1 MKAEA
6 LYIKIDKTA
15 KDGVTET
22 HLFPSDTDFVCI
34 KSYTNSRKRE
44 GGAPSISASFYF
56 SRPLDKEWSREEYVE
71 FDGEKYYATSIPSSS
86 KDGTSGLYKH
96 EASFVSKR
104 EVLDNTLFF
113 DVVSQ
118 KSNDTNGGDKYRSNQ
133 TKFSF
138 GGDIDEF
145 VSRIN
150 DSMAYCG
157 LYDKNGVDGY
167 CIVVDEGYGAD
178 EIKELSFESQYLSA
192 VIQLIKTTFELDYYW
207 VGKICHVGSVQ
218 HDLSTSG
225 NYGSRYVLQYGS
237 DAALM
242 SIQRS
247 NTNNK
252 AIDVITGCGSSDNIP
267 YYYPNEDEFGTA
279 KYNIENANGSTIKNI
294 SIEKLNKWASS
305 DIYNKPFILFD
316 VAEGSADINTGI
328 VYNIEKGVVVK
339 SDIQQNPGQT
349 MGNNTIADET
359 FVPTLQH
366 PGLFGYFLTKYY
378 DPNVDFT
385 SFGYIVSNGSST
397 PANIK
402 NVKTNYV
409 FPMHISIE
417 GHAGSILDMSK
428 FEVSAFLYTLDGMRS
443 GDSILSWESSSVI
456 KTVSIHSDAVSP
468 YPLKDKVGNPI
479 KKYMF
484 PYDGDYTID
493 ITIEISI
500 NFQLSASV
508 SAQPSIWQAIN
519 SYERKFTFTGSGLNY
534 TLKSEGSGL
543 YMTCGEELKCEYE
556 NCGITFADVE
566 KVLKAKA
573 RWIYA
578 TQDNGKGKWVLE
590 KDANSNEN
598 TATKVYITGRKWITP
613 STNLMPSIYRKS
625 EGADRFYYAT
635 NTPSD
640 DQREIYTIPGTNTLY
655 HFNNLYKDKNPHQG
669 YVTFDDI
676 KPTIRGIRNDVIQK
690 DGLGQLFCEIADV
703 AFDKADSDAKDENGN
718 FLHPYF
724 YIKLHKFSG
733 EFGFDLFKHALES
746 ESGKIE
752 MIECHGC
759 PACSFPI
766 MCYWDKA
773 NNICYNPVSVDKNGN
788 LKAVREDYQDY
799 IMQESDIKSD
809 TLNQNSQTNEI
820 WSAVQKETSTLGV
833 VMPNA
838 SAGLKPQ
845 KGDKFVIT
853 GIKAPLVLITAAE
866 RRLDEALIKHMSEN
880 NEDKFN
886 YSVKFSRIFLQENTD
901 FAAMLSENTKLTI
914 KYNNELIDVF
924 VSNYQ
929 VKIDDNVLTSVEV
942 ELVTSLEVGQN
953 DIKQIVQSVEGE
965 VVRSLGNIPT
975 GGSGFN
981 AAIADKMYLSKVKKD
996 TAQEPINFEKGLTF
1010 GNGAHRVTPEGVAIF
1025 KGLISQIFKS
1035 GALGSGFKLGDYN
1048 GSGDSY
1054 LEVDRLLV
1062 RKAAEFVRLV
1072 IRELQSVGG
1081 EIVLSPA
1088 AMKISNVVYFEK
1100 GVYLPEYEALPLRYN
1115 VYRCYFSQKK
1125 GDEEIENQF
1134 VEGDLVR
1141 CQTFNVKEGVNE
1153 TVKNRYYWRK
1163 VYKVGKEFIDVLADF
1178 CDTGSDIPQA
1188 GDELGQMGNTTDTAR
1203 QSVGVLSAYGADAP
1217 SLKMY
1222 YGVNSYSL
1230 DNREVFVLSRSEMF
1244 AIADKFKFI
1253 TRKANGEIKS
1263 TQSFAELVMSVD
1275 GLRTTVNSNKSEVDG
1290 QISKISSQITQTAGK
1305 IITLTNEQTAM
1316 GNKISKIEQS
1326 TEKISLQV
1334 ETTTNLK
1341 NCIVGSALRPWD
1353 DIVKIAAGLSQAVN
1367 IINGGGVGGSNYAV
1381 FNAQGATANTWTGLY
1396 FKDVRVT
1403 PGKKYIFSVWVRVL
1417 RATDSGAYY
1426 TIKRFDNGVAGAVV
1440 ESKNY
1445 PNIVGDWALY
1455 TSQITVPS
1463 GCSRLLIET
1472 AIRKNGT
1479 INLCRLMLME
1489 GTEYGGWSLSPY
1501 DKTEAG
1507 KLETDLKSTGIDIE
1521 NGKITATA
1529 DRFEIRNN
1537 SGETT
1542 ASVNEKGE
1550 FETYSGLFSGFV
1562 RKRLTTITPNNID
1575 KYLSKKKPIQN
1586 GYVTLDFVA
1595 AGSYIELSGNFGS
1608 KLGSAYPV
1616 VTLPFYQPANT
1627 AWKAL
1632 VSDSLIGEAFT
1643 PKGAAAYLGQTFI
1656 IRNNT
1661 SRSPTT
1667 TINLVGYTS
1676 LVGGKDI
1683 SKPYW
1688 LERGWMAIL
1697 TCEFVYVPA
1706 NRTYSIVWNGYNVP
1720 FESPTAQ
1727 SDDGK
1732 PVNDGG
1738 EQEAMSDDPTTE
1750 EEQPKE

>member
-6 LYIKIDKTA
+6 LYIKIDKTT
-15 KDGVTET
+15 KNGVTET

-86 KDGTSGLYKH
+86 KDGASGLYKH

-252 AIDVITGCGSSDNIP
+252 TIDVITGCGSSDNIP

-328 VYNIEKGVVVK
+328 VYSIEKGVVVK
-339 SDIQQNPGQT
+339 SDTQQNPGQT

-443 GDSILSWESSSVI
+443 GGSILSWESSSVI

-573 RWIYA
+573 RWIYT

-590 KDANSNEN
+590 KDPNSNEN

-703 AFDKADSDAKDENGN
+703 AFDKTDSDAKDENGN

-809 TLNQNSQTNEI
+809 TLNQNSQTKEI
-820 WSAVQKETSTLGV
+820 WIAVQKETSTLGV

-901 FAAMLSENTKLTI
+901 FAAMLNENTKLTI

-1035 GALGSGFKLGDYN
+1035 GALGYGFKLGDYN

-1062 RKAAEFVRLV
+1062 RKAAEFVKLV

-1100 GVYLPEYEALPLRYN
+1100 GVYLPEYEGLPLRYN

-1153 TVKNRYYWRK
+1153 NVKNRYYWRK
-1163 VYKVGKEFIDVLADF
+1163 VYKVGKDFIDVLADF

-1188 GDELGQMGNTTDTAR
+1188 GDELVQMGNTTDTAR
-1203 QSVGVLSAYGADAP
+1203 QSVVVLSAYGADAP

-1222 YGVNSYSL
+1222 EGVDSYSL
-1230 DNREVFVLSRSEMF
+1230 ENKEVFVLSRQEMF
-1244 AIADKFKFI
+1244 AIADKFRFI
-1253 TRKANGEIKS
+1253 TRKANGEIES
-1263 TQSFAELVMSVD
+1263 TQSFAELVMSVN
-1275 GLRTTVNSNKSEVDG
+1275 GLRTTVKNNKSEVDG

-1305 IITLTNEQTAM
+1305 ITTLTNEQTAM

-1562 RKRLTTITPNNID
+1562 RKRLTTITLNNID

-1643 PKGAAAYLGQTFI
+1643 PKGAAVYLGQTFI

-1661 SRSPTT
+1661 SGSPTT

-1720 FESPTAQ
+1720 FESPTAL
-1727 SDDGK
+1727 SDEGK

-1750 EEQPKE
+1750 EEQPKD

>member
-1 MKAEA
+1 MKAET

-15 KDGVTET
+15 KGGVTET
-22 HLFPSDTDFVCI
+22 HLFPSDTDFACI

-118 KSNDTNGGDKYRSNQ
+118 KPNDTNGGDKYRSNQ

-167 CIVVDEGYGAD
+167 CIVVDEGYGTD

-192 VIQLIKTTFELDYYW
+192 VIRLIKTTFELDYYW
-207 VGKICHVGSVQ
+207 VDKICHVGSVQ

-242 SIQRS
+242 SVQRN

-328 VYNIEKGVVVK
+328 VYSIEKGVVVK

-409 FPMHISIE
+409 FPMHVSIE

-443 GDSILSWESSSVI
+443 GSSILSWESLSVI
-456 KTVSIHSDAVSP
+456 KTVSIHSDVVSP

-479 KKYMF
+479 KRYTF

-590 KDANSNEN
+590 KDPNSNEN

-703 AFDKADSDAKDENGN
+703 AFDTADSDAKDENGN

-766 MCYWDKA
+766 MCYWDKV
-773 NNICYNPVSVDKNGN
+773 NNICYNPVSVDKNGD

-809 TLNQNSQTNEI
+809 TLNQNSQTKEI
-820 WSAVQKETSTLGV
+820 WIAVQKETSTLGV

-866 RRLDEALIKHMSEN
+866 RRLDEALVKHMSEN

-886 YSVKFSRIFLQENTD
+886 YAVKFSRIFLQENTD

-929 VKIDDNVLTSVEV
+929 ARIDDNVLASIEV
-942 ELVTSLEVGQN
+942 ELATSLEIGQN
-953 DIKQIVQSVEGE
+953 DIKQIIQSVEGE

-975 GGSGFN
+975 GGGGFD

-1010 GNGAHRVTPEGVAIF
+1010 GDGAHRVTPEGVAIF

-1100 GVYLPEYEALPLRYN
+1100 FTVLPEYDGSPLRYD

-1134 VEGDLVR
+1134 VMGDLVR

-1153 TVKNRYYWRK
+1153 NVKNRYYWRK
-1163 VYKVGKEFIDVLADF
+1163 VYKVGKDFIDVLADD
-1178 CDTGSDIPQA
+1178 CDTDSDIPQA
-1188 GDELGQMGNTTDTAR
+1188 GDELVQMGNVYDTAR
-1203 QSVGVLSAYGADAP
+1203 QSVVVLSAYGADAP

-1222 YGVNSYSL
+1222 EGVDSYSL
-1230 DNREVFVLSRSEMF
+1230 ENKEVFVLSRSEMF
-1244 AIADKFKFI
+1244 AIADKFRFV
-1253 TRKANGEIKS
+1253 TRKANGEIES

-1275 GLRTTVNSNKSEVDG
+1275 GLRTTVNNNKSEVDG
-1290 QISKISSQITQTAGK
+1290 QITTINSQITQTAGK
-1305 IITLTNEQTAM
+1305 IATLTNEQTVM
-1316 GNKISKIEQS
+1316 GNKISKIEQT

-1396 FKDVRVT
+1396 FKNVRVT
-1403 PGKKYIFSVWVRVL
+1403 PGKKYIFSVWARVI
-1417 RATDSGAYY
+1417 RTTDNGAYY
-1426 TIKRFDNGVAGAVV
+1426 TIRRFDNGVEGTVIK
-1440 ESKNY
+1440 SGNY
-1445 PNIVGDWALY
+1445 PNTIGDWALY

-1479 INLCRLMLME
+1479 INLCRPMLME

-1507 KLETDLKSTGIDIE
+1507 ELESGLKRTGVDIE

-1529 DRFEIRNN
+1529 DKFEVRNN

-1542 ASVNEKGE
+1542 ASVNEKGLLE
-1550 FETYSGLFSGFV
+1550 VGAGLFGGFV
-1562 RKRLTTITPNNID
+1562 KKKKTIITPENID
-1575 KYLSKKKPIQN
+1575 QYRIPAASLS
-1586 GYVTLDFVA
+1586 VVLFDFTN
-1595 AGSYIELSGNFGS
+1595 AGSFVEFQGDFYNYFKTVQVDII
-1608 KLGSAYPV
+1608 
-1616 VTLPFYQPANT
+1616 LPFYNP
-1627 AWKAL
+1627 K
-1632 VSDSLIGEAFT
+1632 DSLYNLHGVPTDEALQ
-1643 PKGAAAYLGQTFI
+1643 YVGQTLI
-1656 IRNNT
+1656 IKNRANITFVVHGGGTINK
-1661 SRSPTT
+1661 RGTT
-1667 TINLVGYTS
+1667 TSTGVLKVNE
-1676 LVGGKDI
+1676 I
-1683 SKPYW
+1683 SSN
-1688 LERGWMAIL
+1688 ERLIA
-1697 TCEFVYVPA
+1697 TCEVTNTFGNSTSGVNP
-1706 NRTYSIVWNGYNVP
+1706 NRLTAVGWNGNIY
-1720 FESPTAQ
+1720 
-1727 SDDGK
+1727 G
-1732 PVNDGG
+1732 
-1738 EQEAMSDDPTTE
+1738 
-1750 EEQPKE
+1750 

>member
-6 LYIKIDKTA
+6 LYIKIDKTT
-15 KDGVTET
+15 KNGVTET

-118 KSNDTNGGDKYRSNQ
+118 KPNDTNGGDKYRSNQ

-294 SIEKLNKWASS
+294 SIDKLNKWASS

-328 VYNIEKGVVVK
+328 VYSIEKGVVVK
-339 SDIQQNPGQT
+339 SDTQQNPGQT

-468 YPLKDKVGNPI
+468 YLLKDKVGNPI

-590 KDANSNEN
+590 KDPNSNEN

-809 TLNQNSQTNEI
+809 TLNQNSQTKEI
-820 WSAVQKETSTLGV
+820 WIAVQKETSTLGV

-1010 GNGAHRVTPEGVAIF
+1010 GNGAYRVTPEGVAIF

-1062 RKAAEFVRLV
+1062 RKAAEFVKLV

-1134 VEGDLVR
+1134 VEDDLVR
-1141 CQTFNVKEGVNE
+1141 CQTFNVKEGVSEN
-1153 TVKNRYYWRK
+1153 VKNRYYWRK
-1163 VYKVGKEFIDVLADF
+1163 VYKVGKDFIDVLADF
-1178 CDTGSDIPQA
+1178 CDTGSDVPQA
-1188 GDELGQMGNTTDTAR
+1188 GDELVQMGNVSDTAR
-1203 QSVGVLSAYGADAP
+1203 QSVVVLSAYGADAP

-1222 YGVNSYSL
+1222 YGVDSYSL
-1230 DNREVFVLSRSEMF
+1230 GRYDSRWH
-1244 AIADKFKFI
+1244 
-1253 TRKANGEIKS
+1253 
-1263 TQSFAELVMSVD
+1263 L
-1275 GLRTTVNSNKSEVDG
+1275 
-1290 QISKISSQITQTAGK
+1290 
-1305 IITLTNEQTAM
+1305 
-1316 GNKISKIEQS
+1316 
-1326 TEKISLQV
+1326 
-1334 ETTTNLK
+1334 
-1341 NCIVGSALRPWD
+1341 
-1353 DIVKIAAGLSQAVN
+1353 
-1367 IINGGGVGGSNYAV
+1367 
-1381 FNAQGATANTWTGLY
+1381 
-1396 FKDVRVT
+1396 
-1403 PGKKYIFSVWVRVL
+1403 
-1417 RATDSGAYY
+1417 
-1426 TIKRFDNGVAGAVV
+1426 
-1440 ESKNY
+1440 
-1445 PNIVGDWALY
+1445 
-1455 TSQITVPS
+1455 
-1463 GCSRLLIET
+1463 
-1472 AIRKNGT
+1472 
-1479 INLCRLMLME
+1479 
-1489 GTEYGGWSLSPY
+1489 
-1501 DKTEAG
+1501 
-1507 KLETDLKSTGIDIE
+1507 
-1521 NGKITATA
+1521 
-1529 DRFEIRNN
+1529 
-1537 SGETT
+1537 
-1542 ASVNEKGE
+1542 
-1550 FETYSGLFSGFV
+1550 
-1562 RKRLTTITPNNID
+1562 
-1575 KYLSKKKPIQN
+1575 
-1586 GYVTLDFVA
+1586 
-1595 AGSYIELSGNFGS
+1595 
-1608 KLGSAYPV
+1608 
-1616 VTLPFYQPANT
+1616 
-1627 AWKAL
+1627 
-1632 VSDSLIGEAFT
+1632 
-1643 PKGAAAYLGQTFI
+1643 
-1656 IRNNT
+1656 
-1661 SRSPTT
+1661 
-1667 TINLVGYTS
+1667 
-1676 LVGGKDI
+1676 
-1683 SKPYW
+1683 
-1688 LERGWMAIL
+1688 
-1697 TCEFVYVPA
+1697 
-1706 NRTYSIVWNGYNVP
+1706 
-1720 FESPTAQ
+1720 
-1727 SDDGK
+1727 
-1732 PVNDGG
+1732 
-1738 EQEAMSDDPTTE
+1738 
-1750 EEQPKE
+1750 

>member
-6 LYIKIDKTA
+6 LYIKIDKTT
-15 KDGVTET
+15 KNGVTET

-86 KDGTSGLYKH
+86 KDGASGLYKH

-118 KSNDTNGGDKYRSNQ
+118 KPNDTNGGDKYRSNQ

-316 VAEGSADINTGI
+316 VADGSADINTGI
-328 VYNIEKGVVVK
+328 AYSIEKGIVVK
-339 SDIQQNPGQT
+339 SDTQQNPVQI

-443 GDSILSWESSSVI
+443 GGSILSWESSSVI

-640 DQREIYTIPGTNTLY
+640 DQREIYMIPGTNTLY

-809 TLNQNSQTNEI
+809 TLNQNSQTKEI
-820 WSAVQKETSTLGV
+820 WIAVQKETSTLGV

-914 KYNNELIDVF
+914 KYNELIDVF

-996 TAQEPINFEKGLTF
+996 TAQESINFEKGLTF
-1010 GNGAHRVTPEGVAIF
+1010 GDGAHRVTPEGVAIF

-1100 GVYLPEYEALPLRYN
+1100 GVYLPEYEALPMRYN

-1141 CQTFNVKEGVNE
+1141 CQTFNVKEGVSEN
-1153 TVKNRYYWRK
+1153 VKNRYYWRK
-1163 VYKVGKEFIDVLADF
+1163 VYKVGKDFIDVLADF
-1178 CDTGSDIPQA
+1178 CDTGSGIPQA
-1188 GDELGQMGNTTDTAR
+1188 GDELVQMGNTTDTAR
-1203 QSVGVLSAYGADAP
+1203 QSVVVLSAYGADAP

-1222 YGVNSYSL
+1222 EGVDSYSL
-1230 DNREVFVLSRSEMF
+1230 ENKEVFILSRQEMF
-1244 AIADKFKFI
+1244 AIADKFRFI
-1253 TRKANGEIKS
+1253 TRKANGEIES

-1275 GLRTTVNSNKSEVDG
+1275 GLRTTVKNNKSEVDG

-1305 IITLTNEQTAM
+1305 ITTLTNEQTAM

-1403 PGKKYIFSVWVRVL
+1403 PGKKYIFSVWVRVI

-1507 KLETDLKSTGIDIE
+1507 KLESNLKSTGIDIE

-1529 DRFEIRNN
+1529 DKFEIRNN

-1542 ASVNEKGE
+1542 ASVNEKGLLE
-1550 FETYSGLFSGFV
+1550 VGAGLFGGFV
-1562 RKRLTTITPNNID
+1562 KKKKTIITPENIDQYRIPAASLSVVLFDFTNAGSFVEFQGDFNNYFKSSQVDLVLPFNNPKDSLNSLHGVSTDEALQYVGQTLIIKNRANVAFVVHGGGIINKRGTTTSTGTLKVNEISSNERLITTCEVTTTFGNSLSGANPNRLT
-1575 KYLSKKKPIQN
+1575 
-1586 GYVTLDFVA
+1586 A
-1595 AGSYIELSGNFGS
+1595 
-1608 KLGSAYPV
+1608 
-1616 VTLPFYQPANT
+1616 
-1627 AWKAL
+1627 
-1632 VSDSLIGEAFT
+1632 
-1643 PKGAAAYLGQTFI
+1643 
-1656 IRNNT
+1656 
-1661 SRSPTT
+1661 
-1667 TINLVGYTS
+1667 VG
-1676 LVGGKDI
+1676 
-1683 SKPYW
+1683 
-1688 LERGWMAIL
+1688 
-1697 TCEFVYVPA
+1697 
-1706 NRTYSIVWNGYNVP
+1706 WNGNIY
-1720 FESPTAQ
+1720 
-1727 SDDGK
+1727 G
-1732 PVNDGG
+1732 
-1738 EQEAMSDDPTTE
+1738 
-1750 EEQPKE
+1750 

>member
-6 LYIKIDKTA
+6 LYIKIDKTT
-15 KDGVTET
+15 KNGVTET

-118 KSNDTNGGDKYRSNQ
+118 KPNDTNGGDKYRSNQ

-150 DSMAYCG
+150 NSMAYCG

-294 SIEKLNKWASS
+294 SIDKLNKWASS

-328 VYNIEKGVVVK
+328 VYSIEKGVVVK
-339 SDIQQNPGQT
+339 SDTQQNPGQT

-468 YPLKDKVGNPI
+468 YLLKDKVGNPI

-573 RWIYA
+573 RWIYV

-590 KDANSNEN
+590 KDPNSNEN

-655 HFNNLYKDKNPHQG
+655 HFNNLYKDKKPHQG

-690 DGLGQLFCEIADV
+690 DGLGQPFCEIADV

-809 TLNQNSQTNEI
+809 TLNQNSQTKEI
-820 WSAVQKETSTLGV
+820 WIAVQKETSTLGV

-866 RRLDEALIKHMSEN
+866 RRLDEALVKHMSEN

-886 YSVKFSRIFLQENTD
+886 YSVKFSRIFLQENID
-901 FAAMLSENTKLTI
+901 FAAMLSENIKLTI

-924 VSNYQ
+924 VNNYQ

-953 DIKQIVQSVEGE
+953 DIKQIVRSVEGE

-1134 VEGDLVR
+1134 VEDDLVR

-1153 TVKNRYYWRK
+1153 NVKNRYYWRK
-1163 VYKVGKEFIDVLADF
+1163 VYKVGKDFIDVLADF

-1188 GDELGQMGNTTDTAR
+1188 GDELVQMGNTTDTAR
-1203 QSVGVLSAYGADAP
+1203 QSVVVLSAYGADAP

-1222 YGVNSYSL
+1222 EGVDSYSL
-1230 DNREVFVLSRSEMF
+1230 ENKEVFVLSRKEMF
-1244 AIADKFKFI
+1244 AIANKFKFV
-1253 TRKANGEIKS
+1253 TRNANGEIKS

-1275 GLRTTVNSNKSEVDG
+1275 GLKSTVNNNKSEVDG

-1305 IITLTNEQTAM
+1305 ITTLTKEQTAM

-1403 PGKKYIFSVWVRVL
+1403 PGKKYIFSVWTKVI

-1529 DRFEIRNN
+1529 DRFEVRNN
-1537 SGETT
+1537 SGVVT
-1542 ASVNEKGE
+1542 ASVNDNGLLEVNA
-1550 FETYSGLFSGFV
+1550 GLFSGFV
-1562 RKRLTTITPNNID
+1562 RKKLTVITPENIGQ
-1575 KYLSKKKPIQN
+1575 YTIPSAQF
-1586 GYVTLDFVA
+1586 GYVVFDFAA
-1595 AGSYIELSGNFGS
+1595 AGSFVSFEGDFRAVYGSDYPTIILPYTNYSSSTRPNSVPFAQAVPYLDQKFIVINKANTSVVIVGGGTINKRGSTTIGTSSLPNEVGTNQEAIVTCTLKTTTKSSGNS
-1608 KLGSAYPV
+1608 C
-1616 VTLPFYQPANT
+1616 T
-1627 AWKAL
+1627 
-1632 VSDSLIGEAFT
+1632 
-1643 PKGAAAYLGQTFI
+1643 
-1656 IRNNT
+1656 
-1661 SRSPTT
+1661 
-1667 TINLVGYTS
+1667 
-1676 LVGGKDI
+1676 
-1683 SKPYW
+1683 
-1688 LERGWMAIL
+1688 
-1697 TCEFVYVPA
+1697 
-1706 NRTYSIVWNGYNVP
+1706 IVWDGYVY
-1720 FESPTAQ
+1720 
-1727 SDDGK
+1727 G
-1732 PVNDGG
+1732 
-1738 EQEAMSDDPTTE
+1738 
-1750 EEQPKE
+1750 